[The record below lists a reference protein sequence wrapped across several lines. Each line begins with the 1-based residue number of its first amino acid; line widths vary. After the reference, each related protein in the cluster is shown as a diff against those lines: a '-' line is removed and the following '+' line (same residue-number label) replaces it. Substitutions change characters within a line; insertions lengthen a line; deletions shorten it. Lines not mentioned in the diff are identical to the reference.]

1 MAIGMSNK
9 KLIKSVA
16 ELKEANYS
24 GSPELKDIY
33 QRLASGR
40 EQFAEILE
48 KNIRAV
54 MQISSLDLTL
64 QHETDKILEIA
75 RSVARA
81 TEVIFGTNTGSS
93 EDKNNSLEELTNT
106 IIRVSEDT
114 DEVYRKI
121 ETGQGELTAIRD
133 LSNQAIEAS
142 REMAKDMED
151 LFEVINHMNEV
162 ISGIESISRQT
173 NLLALNASIEAA
185 RAGRAGRGFAVVADE
200 IRSLAEET
208 QKLTGSMGNFVQG
221 IETASKKSSGS
232 TNHTIDSLR
241 SINDKIGNVWEIND
255 DNQKHVSEVSQAV
268 TSLAAVS
275 EEISSTMSEMENQLR
290 NSTDFM
296 NNIGAELITAKEPV
310 VEIER
315 TLDNIVKQMGAMSKD
330 AFFHM
335 ENKEFST
342 YVRNAIT
349 AHQAWINN
357 LEKMVMER
365 VIMPLQ
371 LDSSKCGFGH
381 FYYSITPDIPGVR
394 AIWDGLEEKHRR
406 FHGYGSEVIQ
416 ALFDEDYVKANKL
429 CVEAKEY
436 SKELISDMEQ
446 MLRIADA

>member
-24 GSPELKDIY
+24 GSPELREIY

-64 QHETDKILEIA
+64 QHETDKIMEIA

-121 ETGQGELTAIRD
+121 KTGQGELTAIRD

-142 REMAKDMED
+142 KEMAKDMD
-151 LFEVINHMNEV
+151 NLFEVINHMNEV

-208 QKLTGSMGNFVQG
+208 QKLTGSMGNFVEG
-221 IETASKKSSGS
+221 IEAASKKSSGS

-296 NNIGAELITAKEPV
+296 HNIGTELITAKEPV

-315 TLDNIVKQMGAMSKD
+315 TLDNIVKQMGSMSED

-342 YVRNAIT
+342 YVRNAVT

-365 VIMPLQ
+365 EVVPLQ

-416 ALFDEDYVKANKL
+416 ALFDEDYVKANQL